1 MVAIELASERGRGR
15 RAMQEARERQQ
26 EMIKTIIKQ
35 RDMYRV
41 LATTAG
47 RGGGDPSGL
56 MLSPNGAG
64 GAETSTALVALSP
77 MSPGQ
82 AEYAARAAE
91 VEDQLRKQVNDLERQ
106 LTRATEERNIMREV
120 KERHESEATT
130 AQAERNELRSEAE
143 RQKAKAQY
151 LEERLAAASADL
163 DAARREAELLRR
175 AKEQSDRLAE
185 EGDADA
191 GLSSFG
197 GAKADAVSS
206 IAMICHL

>member
-1 MVAIELASERGRGR
+1 MNVSGGFGDQSAEYKEMRSEID
-15 RAMQEARERQQ
+15 AMREARERQQ

-47 RGGGDPSGL
+47 TGDGSGGKSSGS
-56 MLSPNGAG
+56 MLSPKGS

-91 VEDQLRKQVNDLERQ
+91 VENQLRKQVNDLERQ

-143 RQKAKAQY
+143 RQKAEKAKTMALFWKRPQ
-151 LEERLAAASADL
+151 
-163 DAARREAELLRR
+163 
-175 AKEQSDRLAE
+175 
-185 EGDADA
+185 
-191 GLSSFG
+191 
-197 GAKADAVSS
+197 
-206 IAMICHL
+206 HL